1 MNLGADDYVT
11 KPYSPAVLI
20 ARIQSIIRRSST
32 GHDDLRIERKG
43 VVLDIGAGTVA
54 YEDGTAELTRNELK
68 ILHILMRNPGI
79 VITRTEIMRDLWE
92 SDAFIDDNTLTVN
105 VNRLRKT
112 LSKLGVPDD
121 FPHHTA
127 RTRLHGMSANISLDD
142 IDDLP
147 RYTPLAY
154 LRDRW
159 GSALIGALLI
169 AGLCLTLPSSASVP
183 SMRPGGGIRPPLHDR
198 RSRHRLPPR
207 RAAYYHDATMYV
219 RQIGAVCQYTALV
232 DAPSFLE
239 GRIMHR
245 SIERLAFVA
254 EKENADERER
264 RGRTVSTSSC
274 GSTR

>member
-54 YEDGTAELTRNELK
+54 YEGGTAELTRNELK

-79 VITRTEIMRDLWE
+79 VITRTEIMCDLWE

-121 FPHHTA
+121 F
-127 RTRLHGMSANISLDD
+127 
-142 IDDLP
+142 
-147 RYTPLAY
+147 
-154 LRDRW
+154 
-159 GSALIGALLI
+159 LI
-169 AGLCLTLPSSASVP
+169 T
-183 SMRPGGGIRPPLHDR
+183 
-198 RSRHRLPPR
+198 
-207 RAAYYHDATMYV
+207 
-219 RQIGAVCQYTALV
+219 
-232 DAPSFLE
+232 
-239 GRIMHR
+239 
-245 SIERLAFVA
+245 
-254 EKENADERER
+254 R
-264 RGRTVSTSSC
+264 RGQGYMV
-274 GSTR
+274 

>member
-1 MNLGADDYVT
+1 MRTFEGGNVAYLIYIIEDDDALRNELAHLLELSGFSAVVCTRFDTAAADALAANANCVVVDLKLPRTDGHTICRDIRSRSSVPIIMLTSSNSEFDEVMSMNLGADDYVT

-79 VITRTEIMRDLWE
+79 VITRTEIMCDLWE

-121 FPHHTA
+121 F
-127 RTRLHGMSANISLDD
+127 
-142 IDDLP
+142 
-147 RYTPLAY
+147 
-154 LRDRW
+154 
-159 GSALIGALLI
+159 LI
-169 AGLCLTLPSSASVP
+169 T
-183 SMRPGGGIRPPLHDR
+183 
-198 RSRHRLPPR
+198 
-207 RAAYYHDATMYV
+207 
-219 RQIGAVCQYTALV
+219 
-232 DAPSFLE
+232 
-239 GRIMHR
+239 
-245 SIERLAFVA
+245 
-254 EKENADERER
+254 R
-264 RGRTVSTSSC
+264 RGQGYMV
-274 GSTR
+274 